1 MTINLYAAW
10 ICFLC
15 GALAGA
21 TTGLFFHGEE
31 WLGGYTAWRRRMVRL
46 GHISF
51 FGIGLLNL
59 AFALTAESV
68 GLTSGL
74 ELPSYL
80 LIVGAVAMPAVCYL
94 SAFRDAFRHLF
105 FIPAGA
111 VTVAIAAFLWRLVSS

>member
-1 MTINLYAAW
+1 MTINLYVAW

-21 TTGLFFHGEE
+21 TTGLFFHGED

-59 AFALTAESV
+59 AFVLTAESQ

-74 ELPSYL
+74 ELPAYL
-80 LIVGAVAMPAVCYL
+80 LILGAVAMPAVCYL
-94 SAFRDAFRHLF
+94 AAIRDRFRHLF

-111 VTVAIAAFLWRLVSS
+111 VTVAIIAFLWRMVVS

>member
-1 MTINLYAAW
+1 MSVNLYAAW

-21 TTGLFFHGEE
+21 TTGLFFHGED
-31 WLGGYTAWRRRMVRL
+31 WLGGYTHWRRRMVRL
-46 GHISF
+46 GHIAF

-68 GLTSGL
+68 GLTTGL
-74 ELPSYL
+74 LLPSCL
-80 LIVGAVAMPAVCYL
+80 LILGAVTMPVVCYL
-94 SAFRDAFRHLF
+94 SAWREGFRHLF

-111 VTVAIAAFLWRLVSS
+111 VTVAIVAFLWRLVNQ